1 MIRWMIGYDKDEAI
15 TAYVLAHSLQTRSSM
30 PISITFINRDNLKGI
45 FTRER
50 GELESTDFSISRFLV
65 PYLCGFEG
73 HAIFSDCDM
82 VVRDDP
88 AKLWAWRD
96 ERFAIQVVKH
106 NHQPTETTKFLNHA
120 QTKYDR
126 KNWSSVM
133 LFNNEKC
140 NCLTPEYVNTAS
152 GLDLHRFKFLADEEI
167 GDLPKHWNLLVDYDK
182 HDKDACLVHYTKG
195 GPWFKEYA
203 NCDYHQDWHILKSQ
217 MLYSAETIDDKL
229 KLIK

>member
-1 MIRWMIGYDKDEAI
+1 MIKWFIGYDKNEAV

-30 PISITFINRDNLKGI
+30 PISITFINLDNLKGI

-65 PYLCGFEG
+65 PYLCNYEG
-73 HAIFSDCDM
+73 HAVFSDCDM
-82 VVRDDP
+82 VVLDDP

-96 ERFAIQVVKH
+96 EKALRVVKH
-106 NHQPTETTKFLNHA
+106 NHQPSESTKFLNQP
-120 QTKYDR
+120 QTKYER

-140 NCLTPEYVNTAS
+140 KSLTLDYVNTAS
-152 GLDLHRFKFLADEEI
+152 GLDLHRFKWLKDEDIGEI
-167 GDLPKHWNLLVDYDK
+167 PKQWNLLVDYDK
-182 HDKDACLVHYTKG
+182 HFNASLIHYTNG

-203 NCDYHQDWHILKSQ
+203 NCDFHQEWSREKSM
-217 MLYSAETIDDKL
+217 MLYSLESLDDKL
-229 KLIK
+229 KVVK